1 MLGAIR
7 SVTVSAPDLAVI
19 ERAYGEFLDY
29 RATRR
34 GKVSPG
40 EAEAWQAGQLAGA
53 PLLIMSPATTDDF
66 EFRFIQQPIDSK
78 YVPLTSYGWNAS
90 EIIVRDVDPP
100 LFIV

>member
-53 PLLIMSPATTDDF
+53 RSTTTRGMGR
-66 EFRFIQQPIDSK
+66 E
-78 YVPLTSYGWNAS
+78 GAS
-90 EIIVRDVDPP
+90 
-100 LFIV
+100 LA